1 MFHIFQS
8 VNKVQLMRVPATTV
22 QPVSKA
28 IKTTSTN
35 LCTKSINGISRHSPI
50 RTTIG
55 IRQIQTTT
63 LSSSGNSSSS
73 IHDNNAQS
81 IRDQQ
86 TELSSSTEHQQYN
99 EKSRTG
105 INNEWFVL
113 FVF

>member
-1 MFHIFQS
+1 MFRIFQS
-8 VNKVQLMRVPATTV
+8 VNKVQLMSVPATTI

-35 LCTKSINGISRHSPI
+35 ICTKSINGISNHSPI
-50 RTTIG
+50 RTAIG

-63 LSSSGNSSSS
+63 LNSNSSSS
-73 IHDNNAQS
+73 IYDNNVQS
-81 IRDQQ
+81 IHDQQ
-86 TELSSSTEHQQYN
+86 TDPSSSIEHEQYN
-99 EKSRTG
+99 GNSRTE